1 MGSGQRKARR
11 KLIAGIRVSADERIE
26 EPKGFADWVDTWA
39 GGYGVMEEV
48 DAYPL
53 EAGMYP
59 PLLEYRRCGT
69 RRGRPG

>member
-26 EPKGFADWVDTWA
+26 EPQGFADWVDTWA
-39 GGYGVMEEV
+39 GGYCVMEEV
-48 DAYPL
+48 DACLL

-59 PLLEYRRCGT
+59 PLLECRRCGPWPS
-69 RRGRPG
+69 RLC